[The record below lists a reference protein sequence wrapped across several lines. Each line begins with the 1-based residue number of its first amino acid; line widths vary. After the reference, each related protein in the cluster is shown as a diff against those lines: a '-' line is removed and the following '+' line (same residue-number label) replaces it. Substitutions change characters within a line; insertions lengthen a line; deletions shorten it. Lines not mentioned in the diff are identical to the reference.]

1 MVVKR
6 FIFFCDFSRNAGLGH
21 LMRSCALAKELILK
35 EHIVYFVSIS
45 SNKKIISYLKKK
57 KIKILPPKKNDIFS
71 FLDSINFSKQ
81 DVLIIDNYTISLKSI
96 AKLKQSGISLVVID
110 DMAKLKIDADIIL
123 NQNLSIDINNYKNSN
138 SSQILFG
145 RKYSLIRDEIKKIK
159 KIKTKKINIFLSFG
173 GGLFDSFIYKF
184 LNVIKKID
192 NSLPIKVNLLF
203 VINNFDKKNIQRN
216 FKNLNN
222 FNVKYLIN
230 KYDLSKYLAV
240 SDFSINAGGV
250 TSHEM
255 IYLGIPQI
263 AFSTAKNQDMNL
275 KAIKKH
281 NLGIC
286 MGSIKNFK
294 ENFFLDQLSNFIFN
308 KKLKN
313 KISIKCR
320 KFIDGRGAERSA
332 QKIINYYKKKY

>member
-1 MVVKR
+1 M
-6 FIFFCDFSRNAGLGH
+6 
-21 LMRSCALAKELILK
+21 
-35 EHIVYFVSIS
+35 
-45 SNKKIISYLKKK
+45 
-57 KIKILPPKKNDIFS
+57 
-71 FLDSINFSKQ
+71 
-81 DVLIIDNYTISLKSI
+81 IIDNYNVSLKSI
-96 AKLKQSGISLVVID
+96 TKLKQSGISLVVIN
-110 DMAKLKIDADIIL
+110 DMSKVKTNADIIL
-123 NQNLSIDINNYKNSN
+123 SQNLSINLSNYKKTN

-159 KIKTKKINIFLSFG
+159 RIKTKKINIFLSFG
-173 GGLFDSFIYKF
+173 GGMFDSFIYKF
-184 LNVIKKID
+184 LKVIKKID
-192 NSLPIKVNLLF
+192 NSLPFKANLLF
-203 VINNFDKKNIQRN
+203 VVNNFDKKNIKKY

-263 AFSTAKNQDMNL
+263 AFSTAKNQDMNV
-275 KAIKKH
+275 KMIKKN

-286 MGSIKNFK
+286 MGNIKNFK
-294 ENFFLDQLSNFIFN
+294 ENLFLKQLSNFMFN
-308 KKLKN
+308 KKIKN
-313 KISIKCR
+313 KISVKYK
-320 KFIDGRGAERSA
+320 KFIDGHGAERSA

>member
-21 LMRSCALAKELILK
+21 LMRSSALAKELILK
-35 EHIVYFVSIS
+35 GYIVYFISIN

-57 KIKILPPKKNDIFS
+57 KIKILPFKKKNIFS
-71 FLDSINFSKQ
+71 FLNSINFSKQ
-81 DVLIIDNYTISLKSI
+81 DVLIIDNYNVSLKSI
-96 AKLKQSGISLVVID
+96 TKLKQSGISLVVIN
-110 DMAKLKIDADIIL
+110 DMSKVKTNADIIL
-123 NQNLSIDINNYKNSN
+123 SQNLSINLSNYKKTN

-159 KIKTKKINIFLSFG
+159 RIKTKKINIFLSFG
-173 GGLFDSFIYKF
+173 GGMFDSFIYKF
-184 LNVIKKID
+184 LKVIKKID
-192 NSLPIKVNLLF
+192 NSLPFKANLLF
-203 VINNFDKKNIQRN
+203 VVNNFDKKNIKKY

-263 AFSTAKNQDMNL
+263 AFSTAKNQDMNV
-275 KAIKKH
+275 KMIKKN

-286 MGSIKNFK
+286 MGNIKNFK
-294 ENFFLDQLSNFIFN
+294 ENLFLKQLSNFMFN
-308 KKLKN
+308 KKIKN
-313 KISIKCR
+313 KISVKCK
-320 KFIDGRGAERSA
+320 KFIDGHGAERSA